1 MSPTAMEKVVA
12 DGFTFVGYGHNY
24 NNDSQVEGA
33 SPVVIPQ
40 WAFYLAQDPA
50 KTYPMYYRQTG
61 ENSRTTGGR
70 WTKNTAVVLPPSYKW
85 GASDGYTDE
94 RTIYNTSG
102 EVLYGGTTP
111 YYNYLCEEYVLEK
124 PAAGGIGGSVKS
136 MFINF
141 TNEPINHDADA
152 IDIIVSKTEAE
163 QTIPAEY
170 KDKIFNLSGQMVGNS
185 ADGLEKGIYI
195 KNGKKFIVR

>member
-1 MSPTAMEKVVA
+1 
-12 DGFTFVGYGHNY
+12 
-24 NNDSQVEGA
+24 
-33 SPVVIPQ
+33 
-40 WAFYLAQDPA
+40 
-50 KTYPMYYRQTG
+50 
-61 ENSRTTGGR
+61 
-70 WTKNTAVVLPPSYKW
+70 
-85 GASDGYTDE
+85 
-94 RTIYNTSG
+94 
-102 EVLYGGTTP
+102 
-111 YYNYLCEEYVLEK
+111 
-124 PAAGGIGGSVKS
+124 